1 MMEKNLFLEKVL
13 KCKSDAMERGELQRE
28 TISIL
33 ERGFC
38 RCHID
43 SNQSASLLLT
53 GINPSFKPKDEV
65 WPEEIRDFN
74 VQAPSGRYWLKK
86 IKQFG
91 EMWPQMAYMDLFPI
105 RETSQKGIFE
115 KTFRNA
121 NRFRADLL
129 KIAQEEIET
138 LAPKLIVHANR
149 ASMYYWGIKPKT
161 RFGEDPHNYLDP
173 WMGYKVE
180 RVEMSDDMPP
190 CMKEH
195 GRLERFPL
203 YKVVGFIDSEN
214 RIKYPKETRLN
225 YIMEYVMEYREKKD
239 RDTLYESKD
248 WEYIL
253 NWIQNEDR
261 RSHSLLPNNL
271 RKRDADRA
279 NC

>member
-1 MMEKNLFLEKVL
+1 MIETKQFREEVL
-13 KCKSDAMERGELQRE
+13 RCMSAALERGELRADAIE
-28 TISIL
+28 IL

-43 SNQSASLLLT
+43 SNQKSGLLLT
-53 GINPSFKPKDEV
+53 GINPSFIPKEGV
-65 WPEEIRDFN
+65 WPNEVRDPD
-74 VQAPSGRYWLKK
+74 VQEPSGRYWLKK
-86 IKQFG
+86 ASQFG
-91 EMWPQMAYMDLFPI
+91 DMWPQMAYMDLFPI
-105 RETSQKGIFE
+105 RETSQGGGFE

-129 KIAQEEIET
+129 KIAQAEIEQ

-161 RFGEDPHNYLDP
+161 RFGEDPHNYKNP

-203 YKVVGFIDSEN
+203 SKVVGFIDREN

-225 YIMEYVMEYREKKD
+225 YIMEYVMEYREEKD
-239 RDTLYESKD
+239 RVTLYEPED

-253 NWIQNEDR
+253 NWIAE
-261 RSHSLLPNNL
+261 
-271 RKRDADRA
+271 
-279 NC
+279 

>member
-13 KCKSDAMERGELQRE
+13 KCMSDALERGELHPDAIE
-28 TISIL
+28 IL
-33 ERGFC
+33 EKGFC

-43 SNQSASLLLT
+43 SNQKSGLLLT
-53 GINPSFKPKDEV
+53 GINPSFNPEDGV
-65 WPEEIRDFN
+65 WPNEVQDFD
-74 VQAPSGRYWLKK
+74 VQKPSGRYWLKK
-86 IKQFG
+86 ASQFG
-91 EMWPQMAYMDLFPI
+91 DMWPQMAYMDLFPI
-105 RETSQKGIFE
+105 RETSQEGGFE
-115 KTFRNA
+115 KSFRNA

-225 YIMEYVMEYREKKD
+225 YIMEYVMEYREQKD
-239 RDTLYESKD
+239 KDTLYKPKD

-253 NWIQNEDR
+253 NWIQDEDR
-261 RSHSLLPNNL
+261 RSHSLLSCNI
-271 RKRDADRA
+271 K
-279 NC
+279 

>member
-13 KCKSDAMERGELQRE
+13 KCKSDAMERGELQRDAIE
-28 TISIL
+28 IL

-38 RCHID
+38 RCYID
-43 SNQSASLLLT
+43 SNQKSGLLLT
-53 GINPSFKPKDEV
+53 GINPSFNPEDRV
-65 WPEEIRDFN
+65 WPNEVHDFD
-74 VQAPSGRYWLKK
+74 VQKPSGRYWLKK
-86 IKQFG
+86 KKQFG
-91 EMWPQMAYMDLFPI
+91 DMWPQMAYMDLFPI
-105 RETSQKGIFE
+105 RETSQEGRFE

-129 KIAQEEIET
+129 KIAQDEIER
-138 LAPKLIVHANR
+138 LAPKLVVHANR

-161 RFGEDPHNYLDP
+161 RFGEDPHNYKDP

-180 RVEMSDDMPP
+180 RVEMSDDMPQ

-225 YIMEYVMEYREKKD
+225 YIMEYVMEYREEKD
-239 RDTLYESKD
+239 RVTLYEPED
-248 WEYIL
+248 WEKIL
-253 NWIQNEDR
+253 KWIADEDR
-261 RSHSLLPNNL
+261 RSYSVLSDNI
-271 RKRDADRA
+271 
-279 NC
+279 

>member
-28 TISIL
+28 TIAIL

-74 VQAPSGRYWLKK
+74 VQTPSDRYWLKK
-86 IKQFG
+86 IEQFG

-115 KTFRNA
+115 KSFRNA

-129 KIAQEEIET
+129 KITQDEIER
-138 LAPKLIVHANR
+138 LAPKLVVHANR

-161 RFGEDPHNYLDP
+161 RFGEDPHNYKDP

-180 RVEMSDDMPP
+180 RVEMSDSMPQ
-190 CMKEH
+190 CMKDY
-195 GRLERFPL
+195 GRLERFPF

-214 RIKYPKETRLN
+214 RINTKETSLS

-239 RDTLYESKD
+239 IDTLYEPED
-248 WEYIL
+248 WEKIL
-253 NWIQNEDR
+253 KWIADEDR
-261 RSHSLLPNNL
+261 RSYSVLSDNI
-271 RKRDADRA
+271 
-279 NC
+279 